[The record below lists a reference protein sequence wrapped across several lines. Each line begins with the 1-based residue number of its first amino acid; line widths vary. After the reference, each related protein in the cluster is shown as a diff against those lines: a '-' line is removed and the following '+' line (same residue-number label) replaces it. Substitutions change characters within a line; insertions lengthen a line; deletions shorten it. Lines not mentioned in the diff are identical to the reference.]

1 MRTVNKL
8 RSQDDVG
15 RCSGRKMSTLCQ
27 ILYHRKCQQ
36 RGVGAQKRAKYRK
49 HSLSQ
54 WFIQL
59 FQRFFYLN
67 FGLAKL
73 KESFI
78 FAMSYLQLTVPWVLV
93 EIKLQEMD

>member
-1 MRTVNKL
+1 
-8 RSQDDVG
+8 
-15 RCSGRKMSTLCQ
+15 MSTFCQ
-27 ILYHRKCQQ
+27 IRKCQH
-36 RGVGAQKRAKYRK
+36 RGVGAQKKAKFRK